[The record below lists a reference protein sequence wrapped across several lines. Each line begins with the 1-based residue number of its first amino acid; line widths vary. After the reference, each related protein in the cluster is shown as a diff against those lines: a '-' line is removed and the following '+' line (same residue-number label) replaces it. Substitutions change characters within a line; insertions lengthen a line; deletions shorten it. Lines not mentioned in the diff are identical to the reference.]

1 MCIAGGGGE
10 WGHQYRNLV
19 SNFSVRVY
27 MKLLY
32 CFRKVRSQCLRMDQ
46 KVGGVMRSKRKN
58 RTDLGLYK
66 VQLPG
71 VI

>member
-1 MCIAGGGGE
+1 MCIAGGGRE
-10 WGHQYRNLV
+10 WGHQYGNLV

-27 MKLLY
+27 TELLY
-32 CFRKVRSQCLRMDQ
+32 CFRKARSQCLRMDQ

-66 VQLPG
+66 VQLTR
-71 VI
+71 II